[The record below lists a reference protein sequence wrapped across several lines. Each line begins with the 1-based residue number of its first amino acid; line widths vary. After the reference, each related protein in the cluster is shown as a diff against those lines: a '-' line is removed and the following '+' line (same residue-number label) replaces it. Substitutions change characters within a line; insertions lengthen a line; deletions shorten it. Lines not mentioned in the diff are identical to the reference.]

1 MKGETMTCRLLGIL
15 ACVTAVIGPRAAR
28 ADGEDLPDALAPMCD
43 PAGSPVLP
51 PSGRIG
57 CTDAEVVD
65 RIAGHADLADYTAYF
80 RGRVALAAGQLDEA
94 CAAFDE
100 ASKSVLPSLALRAD
114 VAHADC
120 LVSKGPS
127 REAQAAVRL
136 LMTRYPGFEA
146 TQSLYRRLYPTRA
159 APETPFDERGR
170 RRPESNGA
178 PRPRWTPP
186 GPGDIADKMVG
197 RAQPRMHPVMRRL
210 QAANLYMEAG
220 RYADAWRFFNA
231 VPARV
236 LGREGSITAGMAA
249 LSAGETEA
257 AVRILRPFGETRD
270 DRSIYWAGRAE
281 QVAGNVSEARALYD
295 RIAGREPR
303 GYYGVWA
310 AARIEQLDGKR
321 GPDIMTPVVLDGV
334 PTRAA
339 PVLPEPDQA
348 LEILGRLAAQ
358 HGEALPWLARAR
370 ALLERGLPILAS
382 EELRTAHEAY
392 RQAKGNAPRQTG
404 ILRLWRGGR
413 TPPIP
418 GNRDV
423 RRVRAQLSDEEADSM
438 AVAARA
444 MGDEGLALRIE
455 RPNWGDLRNY
465 HRQAWRD
472 IVLAAAARH
481 GIDPDLIWAIMFR
494 ESVFNADVV
503 SHARAVG
510 LMQVIPPT
518 GYEIA
523 EARGITDFNP
533 SQLFDPERAIDFGA
547 YYLRHL
553 VDRFNGR
560 LPLAIAG
567 YNGGPHNV
575 EKWLRH
581 RGNAELD
588 VFCEQIPFSETHR
601 YVQRVLTSLSI
612 FQTGSGGAGRPILRE
627 ELPAVAAQVEL
638 PPDFYPEL

>member
-1 MKGETMTCRLLGIL
+1 MTCRHLALL
-15 ACVTAVIGPRAAR
+15 ACLMVGVTGPRAAQ
-28 ADGEDLPDALAPMCD
+28 ADGLEDMPDALAPMCD

-51 PSGRIG
+51 PSGRVG
-57 CTDAEVVD
+57 CSDDEVVQ
-65 RIAGHADLADYTAYF
+65 RIAGNPLLADYTEYY
-80 RGRVALAAGQLDEA
+80 RGRGALAEGRLDEA
-94 CAAFDE
+94 CTSFDL
-100 ASKSVLPSLALRAD
+100 ASKSVLPSLALRGD

-146 TQSLYRRLYPTRA
+146 TQALYRRLYPTRA
-159 APETPFDERGR
+159 LPETPFDERGR
-170 RRPESNGA
+170 RRPEGNA
-178 PRPRWTPP
+178 PRVRWTPP

-197 RAQPRMHPVMRRL
+197 RANPRMHPVMRRL
-210 QAANLYMEAG
+210 QAATLYMEAG

-231 VPARV
+231 IPARV
-236 LGREGSITAGMAA
+236 LGRDGAIDAGLAA
-249 LSAGETEA
+249 LSAGEHEA
-257 AVRILRPFGETRD
+257 ALRILRPFGQTRD
-270 DRSIYWAGRAE
+270 DRGIYWAGRAE
-281 QVAGNVSEARALYD
+281 HLAGNAAEARALYE
-295 RIAGREPR
+295 RIANRDVR

-321 GPDIMTPVVLDGV
+321 GPELLTPVVLDGMR
-334 PTRAA
+334 TRAA
-339 PVLPEPDQA
+339 AALPATDQA
-348 LEILGRLAAQ
+348 LEILDRLAAA
-358 HGEALPWLARAR
+358 HGDALPWLARAR
-370 ALLERGLPILAS
+370 VLLERGLPILAS
-382 EELRTAHEAY
+382 EELRTAHEAV
-392 RQAKGNAPRQTG
+392 RQAKGNGPRQTG

-413 TPPIP
+413 TPPIA
-418 GNRDV
+418 GSRDV
-423 RRVRAQLSDEEADSM
+423 RKSRAQLTSDEERDI

-465 HRQAWRD
+465 HRHAWRD
-472 IVLAAAARH
+472 LVLAAAARH
-481 GIDPDLIWAIMFR
+481 GIDPDLVWAIMFR

-523 EARGITDFNP
+523 EARGIDDFDP

-547 YYLRHL
+547 YYLRQL

-560 LPLAIAG
+560 IPLAIAA

-575 EKWLRH
+575 EKWLRY
-581 RGNAELD
+581 RGDADID
-588 VFCEQIPFSETHR
+588 VFCEQIPFTETHR

-612 FQTGSGGAGRPILRE
+612 FQTGSGGGGRPLPRE
-627 ELPAVAAQVEL
+627 EAPAVAAQVDL
-638 PPDFYPEL
+638 PPDFYPDL